1 MTQRPLIVN
10 ATAIGDRVDGIGMY
24 GVHLVKGLWQAGVDR
39 PITVVVNEDARR
51 FFPESSIPADASIVW
66 VKRRVSPSRGTSGNL
81 RRWCLANQLAWRY
94 RDALVFGLSQLE
106 APLVGHRSV
115 VTVHDMIPWLFR
127 DLHPRQYHFYRWC
140 LGPALRRARAV
151 ITPSQA
157 TKNDVCRH
165 YGIDGDRVH
174 VIHHGSPVPVSAGV
188 GTERPGVP
196 YILWIGRVNPMKN
209 LPALLAAFRMIE
221 QQADVRLVIAGE
233 GSSQVDLGAHG
244 VDSRLRTRVTIVGPV
259 SEADK
264 IALLD
269 RAFVLVSPSLYEGFG
284 FTPVEAMARGCPVVA
299 ARTGALQEVCAGA
312 ALFVD
317 PEQPEQIAK
326 AVLHVLR
333 HPILS
338 RGLADRGLARTNAL
352 TWEVSVRTH
361 LAIFDRVARLDP
373 YDESDVAA
381 GRGRVEVDV
390 LR

>member
-51 FFPESSIPADASIVW
+51 FFPESSIPANASILW
-66 VKRRVSPSRGTSGNL
+66 VNRRVSPSRGTSGNL

-94 RDALVFGLSQLE
+94 RDALVLGLSQLE
-106 APLVGHRSV
+106 APLVGHRSIV
-115 VTVHDMIPWLFR
+115 MVHDMIPWLFR
-127 DLHPRQYHFYRWC
+127 DLHPRQHHFYRWC
-140 LGPALRRARAV
+140 LGPALRRAQAV

-157 TKNDVCRH
+157 TKNDVCRY
-165 YGIDGDRVH
+165 YGIDGDRVY

-196 YILWIGRVNPMKN
+196 YILWIGSVNPMKN

-221 QQADVRLVIAGE
+221 QQAEVRLVIAGE
-233 GSSQVDLGAHG
+233 GSSQVDLAAHG
-244 VDSRLRTRVTIVGPV
+244 VDGRLRTRVTILGPV

-269 RAFVLVSPSLYEGFG
+269 RASVLVSPSLYEGFG

-299 ARTGALQEVCAGA
+299 ARTGALQEVCADA

-317 PEQPEQIAK
+317 AEQPEQIAK

-333 HPILS
+333 IPIVS
-338 RGLADRGLARTNAL
+338 RGLAERGLARTNAL
-352 TWEVSVRTH
+352 TWEASVRTH

-381 GRGRVEVDV
+381 GRGRIEVDV